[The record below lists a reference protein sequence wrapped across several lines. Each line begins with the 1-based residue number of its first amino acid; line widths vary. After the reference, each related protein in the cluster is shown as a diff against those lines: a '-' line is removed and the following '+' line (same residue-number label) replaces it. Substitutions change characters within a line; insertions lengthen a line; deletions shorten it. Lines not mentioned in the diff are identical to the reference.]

1 MCSSDLVA
9 YVGGPGEMAYFAQVG
24 AVADAMGTPMPLV
37 VPRWSATLV
46 EPAVDRML
54 GRLGMMVEDVRVPHR
69 AERRIGER
77 AMAPAVREAIDAL
90 RSAVQERVTAVGT
103 SAVAARL
110 AVPEVIEGARKQ
122 LAHRVERLER
132 RLRAAATAAEH
143 DAVRDLA
150 AIRASAVNVRI
161 NLPAS
166 RDAEFSAAAEA
177 EIATLIDGANL
188 DAWRAAMR
196 PNTKVVFLETPTN
209 PQLGIIDIAAVAEIA
224 HAGGARVVVD
234 NVFAT
239 PLLQKPFDF
248 GADCVVYSTTK
259 HVDGQGRCLGGCILA
274 SEDFIQ
280 THIHNFLRQTGP
292 EIGRAHV

>member
-1 MCSSDLVA
+1 MAEARKFRPATALVH
-9 YVGGPGEMAYFAQVG
+9 GGQ
-24 AVADAMGTPMPLV
+24 
-37 VPRWSATLV
+37 
-46 EPAVDRML
+46 
-54 GRLGMMVEDVRVPHR
+54 
-69 AERRIGER
+69 
-77 AMAPAVREAIDAL
+77 L
-90 RSAVQERVTAVGT
+90 RSQFGET
-103 SAVAARL
+103 SEALYLTQGFVYPRMEVAESRFKGEDKGFIYSRFSNPTVAMFEKRMC
-110 AVPEVIEGARKQ
+110 EIEGA
-122 LAHRVERLER
+122 E
-132 RLRAAATAAEH
+132 AARATASGMA
-143 DAVRDLA
+143 AVT
-150 AIRASAVNVRI
+150 ASLLGQLKAGDHVVAPTAMFGSCLYVVEEL
-161 NLPAS
+161 LPRFGVQS
-166 RDAEFSAAAEA
+166 
-177 EIATLIDGANL
+177 TLIDGANL